1 MSNSYKG
8 SYTDFLRALG
18 YRESGGRY
26 NIENSYGYLGK
37 YQMGEMALID
47 AGYYKGDSTPR
58 KNDWIGEWTGK
69 DGVWS
74 KEDFLNNPQAQE
86 NAIREFH
93 RKIWKY
99 IKALDL
105 DRYVGKTIAG
115 IYITESGL
123 VGGAHL
129 VGVRS
134 LAKFLKSNGSEIPRD
149 GFGTPITEY
158 ISKFNGYDISE
169 ITGSTTLTPEEKK
182 KIQEEFGFQW
192 DIPSTPETP
201 SYDEEPEKDEKKGGG
216 GIFEIIIKLFKA
228 IFSIFSK
235 K

>member
-8 SYTDFLRALG
+8 SYEDFLKALG

-37 YQMGEMALID
+37 YQMGELALQD
-47 AGYYKGDSTPR
+47 AGYYKGDSTPN

-86 NAIREFH
+86 NAIREYH
-93 RKIWKY
+93 RKLWKY

-105 DRYVGKTIAG
+105 DKYVGKTVG
-115 IYITESGL
+115 GVYITESGL
-123 VGGAHL
+123 LGGAHL
-129 VGVRS
+129 VGVRN
-134 LAKFLKSNGSEIPRD
+134 LAKFLKSNGREIPRD
-149 GFGTPITEY
+149 GYGTPITEY
-158 ISKFNGYDISE
+158 LSRFSGYDVSE
-169 ITGSTTLTPEEKK
+169 ITGNVHLSPEEKK
-182 KIQEEFGFQW
+182 KIQEEFGFEW
-192 DIPSTPETP
+192 DIPSSSDIPD
-201 SYDEEPEKDEKKGGG
+201 YEEPQKEEKKGGG
-216 GIFEIIIKLFKA
+216 GILDLIINIFEA